1 MNILEILETYTLEH
15 GPKKVSANKGG
26 EWHSSCPGCGGKDR
40 FHVWPEQNDGAG
52 SYWCRQCEKAG
63 DAIQFLMDF
72 EGCGFREACAKL
84 GRDPGES
91 RPEPMRPPEPKKSAQ
106 RAWSPDT
113 HQAPAD
119 IWREKAEK
127 MVSWCEARL
136 QENSEVLSWLSA
148 RGISGKTA
156 SVWSLG
162 WNPENKWRPRESW
175 GLEQMYK
182 SNGKIKKLWLPR
194 GLVIPCPDAGG
205 CRVARIRIRI
215 PKPRQDWEPKYYFV
229 PGSHPGPMVL
239 GDVGGEAWIIVESE
253 LDALAIWQA
262 AGDLV
267 TVCGLGS
274 SSARPDAHTA
284 AGLKRALVILDAL
297 DYDGAGAKEK
307 KFWSENFRQ
316 MERWPVPKGKD
327 PGEACQA
334 GVNLREWILA
344 GLPPRW
350 RVGRSRLDSSGRFK
364 GKGQN
369 PSAAI
374 NGGKKPDGA
383 EKAPAAGKTKS
394 GGHASGKKQEAER
407 PAAAENTKSMEKARE
422 KLPQG
427 VIKLAEIMKS
437 TPVKIFTRHD
447 RLAIEYPYNWAD
459 KNDETLGRISELVY
473 MDPEVFEH
481 INRLPAGRYT
491 GRNLINV

>member
-1 MNILEILETYTLEH
+1 MNILDLLKTHTLEYE
-15 GPKKVSANKGG
+15 PKKVSANKGG

-72 EGCGFREACAKL
+72 EGRSFRDACAAL
-84 GRDPGES
+84 GRDPGKIQ
-91 RPEPMRPPEPKKSAQ
+91 PQPMRPPEPKKSAQ
-106 RAWSPDT
+106 GAWSPET
-113 HQAPAD
+113 HQAPAEL
-119 IWREKAEK
+119 WREKAEK
-127 MVSWCEARL
+127 MVSWCAARL

-156 SVWSLG
+156 SAWSLG
-162 WNPENKWRPRESW
+162 WNPATRWRPREPW
-175 GLEQMYK
+175 GLEPRYK
-182 SNGKIKKLWLPR
+182 SSGKKKKLWLPR
-194 GLVIPCPDAGG
+194 GMVIPCPDAGG
-205 CRVARIRIRI
+205 GRVARIRIRI
-215 PKPRQDWEPKYYFV
+215 PEPRQDWEPKYYFV

-239 GDVGGEAWIIVESE
+239 GDVCGEAWIIVESE
-253 LDALAIWQA
+253 LDAMAIWQA

-334 GVNLREWILA
+334 GVDLREWILA

-350 RVGRSRLDSSGRFK
+350 RVGRSRLDSKR
-364 GKGQN
+364 QN
-369 PSAAI
+369 QSAACGGGEKSGSADKTASAGK
-374 NGGKKPDGA
+374 NKSGSYVPGKKRGA
-383 EKAPAAGKTKS
+383 EKPADTGKLKN
-394 GGHASGKKQEAER
+394 GNE
-407 PAAAENTKSMEKARE
+407 ARE

-427 VIKLAEIMKS
+427 VIELAEIMKS

-459 KNDETLGRISELVY
+459 KNDETLRRISELVY
-473 MDPEVFEH
+473 MDPEVFDH

-491 GRNLINV
+491 GRNLVNV